1 MSQPPRHRLPVGIT
15 GNTRVFALVGH
26 PVRHSLSPQM
36 HTELL
41 EEYGI
46 NGVYVA
52 FDVHPKNA
60 DEVASAVRILGLSG
74 INLTVPFKERIL
86 PFLDHMTLAAKE
98 AGAVNVV
105 VNVEGTLTGYN
116 TDGEGFLRSIEDEHG
131 LGAEGQHCLILGAG
145 GAARAIASSLAA
157 AGATTIGILNRTVAR
172 AESAIDHL
180 QPIHTKCAFFAGTL
194 EAETFKNHA
203 PDTTLVINCLGAG
216 AESAVA
222 SFDINRLPASAVWN
236 DINYWMPH
244 PPQLEACRQ
253 RGLRV
258 TNGLGMLAHQGAL
271 SFELFTGL
279 PVDAARVHAILAQAQ
294 GLP

>member
-36 HTELL
+36 HTRLL

-60 DEVASAVRILGLSG
+60 DELASAVRTLGLSG

-86 PFLDHMTLAAKE
+86 PFLDHMTQAARE

-116 TDGEGFLRSIEDEHG
+116 TDGEGFLRSIEEEHG
-131 LGAEGQHCLILGAG
+131 LVAAGQRCLILGAG

-157 AGATTIGILNRTVAR
+157 AGAASIGFLNRTLTR
-172 AESAIDHL
+172 AEASIAHL
-180 QPIHTKCAFFAGTL
+180 QPVHTRCRFFA
-194 EAETFKNHA
+194 A
-203 PDTTLVINCLGAG
+203 PLASESFESLAPELDLVINCLGGG
-216 AESAVA
+216 AEAAVA
-222 SFDINRLPASAVWN
+222 SFDVQRLPDHAVWS
-236 DINYWMPH
+236 DINYWMST
-244 PPQLEACRQ
+244 PPQLEACRK

-258 TNGLGMLAHQGAL
+258 SSGLGMLVHQGAL

-279 PVDAARVHAILAQAQ
+279 PVDAKRVQAILSQAQ

>member
-1 MSQPPRHRLPVGIT
+1 
-15 GNTRVFALVGH
+15 
-26 PVRHSLSPQM
+26 M

-60 DEVASAVRILGLSG
+60 DEVASAVRVLGLSG

-86 PFLDHMTLAAKE
+86 PFLDHMTLAAQE

-116 TDGEGFLRSIEDEHG
+116 TDGEGFLRAVEEEHG
-131 LGAEGQHCLILGAG
+131 IGARGQHCLILGAG

-157 AGATTIGILNRTVAR
+157 GGAATIGLLNRTESRAKSSVA
-172 AESAIDHL
+172 HL
-180 QPIHTKCAFFAGTL
+180 QPVHTRCEFFTGPLNA
-194 EAETFKNHA
+194 ATFRAHA
-203 PDTTLVINCLGAG
+203 PRTDLVINCLGAG
-216 AESAVA
+216 AEAAVA
-222 SFDINRLPASAVWN
+222 SFEVSHLPEQAVWN
-236 DINYWMPH
+236 DINYWMAH
-244 PPQLEACRQ
+244 PPQLENCRQ

-258 TNGLGMLAHQGAL
+258 SNGLGMLVHQGAL